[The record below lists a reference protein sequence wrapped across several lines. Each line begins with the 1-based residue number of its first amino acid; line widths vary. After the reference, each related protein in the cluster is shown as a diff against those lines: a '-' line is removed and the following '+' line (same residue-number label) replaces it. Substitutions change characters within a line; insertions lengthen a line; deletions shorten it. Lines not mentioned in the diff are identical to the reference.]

1 MAGATIHMTA
11 NKQRTLQEIH
21 EKIHYIEGAEQIS
34 KSAQTINDVTIWTL
48 VYEKFYFRV
57 GSYTSVTVVLTE
69 HERKQTAC
77 IVAAGGG
84 EGVVNYSYGANRNF
98 AKACVQVLESC
109 GFTATDSDLDAHS
122 KGLFARIFK

>member
-11 NKQRTLQEIH
+11 SKHRTLQEIH

-34 KSAQTINDVTIWTL
+34 KSAQTINGVTIWTL

-57 GSYTSVTVVLTE
+57 ASFASLTIVLTE
-69 HERKQTAC
+69 HGQEQTAC

-84 EGVVNYSYGANRNF
+84 GGLVNYSYGANRNF
-98 AKACVQVLESC
+98 AKACVQVLEAC
-109 GFTATDSDLDAHS
+109 GFTIIDSDLDMHS